1 MRVMVIVKANTESEA
16 GVMPSA
22 DVLAKM
28 RAFNEELA
36 KAGVLVAI
44 GGLQPSASG
53 KRVAV
58 SRGRRI
64 VTDGPFTETKELI
77 AGYAIWEVAS
87 MEEAFE
93 WLARFPDSGRDEA
106 IEIRP
111 MYDPGICGSN
121 YEGARQTQAAE

>member
-1 MRVMVIVKANTESEA
+1 MSS
-16 GVMPSA
+16 P
-22 DVLAKM
+22 KM

-36 KAGVLVAI
+36 KAGVLI
-44 GGLQPSASG
+44 GMGGLTPSAHG
-53 KRVAV
+53 KRVVV

-77 AGYAIWEVAS
+77 AGFAIWEVAS

-106 IEIRP
+106 IELRP
-111 MYDPGICGSN
+111 MYEPGTCGAG
-121 YEGARQTQAAE
+121 YEAAHKAAAAE